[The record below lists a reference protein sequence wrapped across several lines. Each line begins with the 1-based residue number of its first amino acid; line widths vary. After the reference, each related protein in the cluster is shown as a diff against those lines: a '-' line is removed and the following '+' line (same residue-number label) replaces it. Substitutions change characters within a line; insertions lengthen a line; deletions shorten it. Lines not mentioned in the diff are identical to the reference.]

1 MCHTQGTY
9 QTVMSTP
16 VLCLT
21 VFLKVTFFRMS
32 SKRRGRDRKI
42 EYLEL
47 EKIDA
52 MLIFRIHAFS
62 PPEL

>member
-9 QTVMSTP
+9 QIVMSTP

-32 SKRRGRDRKI
+32 SKRGGRDRKM
-42 EYLEL
+42 EYLSM
-47 EKIDA
+47 EKINA
-52 MLIFRIHAFS
+52 MLILRIHALS